1 LGSSAGSPFGLGR
14 EFTHEAQP
22 EDGYLARCERNV
34 WSVASSVSLSA
45 VLAVAVDR
53 IVHRQQKGEAVKM
66 TAQDNVD
73 DFIEQFTLAQGEL
86 LKGNAEPVKKCYAHR
101 QDVTLGNP
109 FGPFVRGW
117 EQIGAV
123 VDHAASQLRDGEMV
137 EGETVTRYVT
147 PELAYLV
154 RVERSQAKVGGQDA
168 VTPISLRATMI
179 MAREDGVWKI
189 VHRHA
194 DPITTARPA
203 ESVIQQ

>member
-1 LGSSAGSPFGLGR
+1 
-14 EFTHEAQP
+14 
-22 EDGYLARCERNV
+22 
-34 WSVASSVSLSA
+34 
-45 VLAVAVDR
+45 
-53 IVHRQQKGEAVKM
+53 M

-73 DFIEQFTLAQGEL
+73 DFIEQFTVATGEF
-86 LKGNAEPVKKCYAHR
+86 LKGNPEPVKKCYSHH

-117 EQIGAV
+117 EQVGAV

-137 EGETVTRYVT
+137 DGETVTRHVT

-154 RVERSQAKVGGQDA
+154 RVERAKAKVGGQDA
-168 VTPISLRATMI
+168 VTPVSLRATMI
-179 MAREDGVWKI
+179 MAREDDGWKI

-203 ESVIQQ
+203 KSVIQQ